1 MGRVSLLRLGFLKIE
16 IMRGNELETSIVVA
30 EGGGMGRLERK
41 IIYTRNM
48 TLNKV
53 GIGGEGNGWLL

>member
-1 MGRVSLLRLGFLKIE
+1 
-16 IMRGNELETSIVVA
+16 MRGNELETSIVVA

-48 TLNKV
+48 TLNEV